1 MLSAFA
7 RLFALRPL
15 LSMAI
20 LGVPVLTLIAIG
32 FAALWLVKLLFFVVL
47 PIGLVIWLVRKFT
60 RRSPTPAVVVDEFE
74 STTTL

>member
-20 LGVPVLTLIAIG
+20 LGVPVLTLVAVGFFAI
-32 FAALWLVKLLFFVVL
+32 WVVKLLFFVVL
-47 PIGLVIWLVRKFT
+47 PIVLVVWLVRKVT
-60 RRSPTPAVVVDEFE
+60 RNKGAAAPVQPIDPVI
-74 STTTL
+74 

>member
-20 LGVPVLTLIAIG
+20 LGVPVFTLVMIG
-32 FAALWLVKLLFFVVL
+32 FFALWFLKILFFVVL
-47 PIGLVIWLVRKFT
+47 PIGLVIWLVRKFM
-60 RRSPTPAVVVDEFE
+60 RREPAPVVVEEFE

>member
-20 LGVPVLTLIAIG
+20 LGVPVFTLVAIG
-32 FAALWLVKLLFFVVL
+32 FFAIWAVKLLFFVVL
-47 PIGLVIWLVRKFT
+47 PIVLVVWLVRKMT
-60 RRSPTPAVVVDEFE
+60 RSKAPAAPIQPIDPVI
-74 STTTL
+74 

>member
-7 RLFALRPL
+7 KLFAIRPL

-32 FAALWLVKLLFFVVL
+32 FFALWAFKILIFVVL
-47 PIGLVIWLVRKFT
+47 PIVLVVWLIRRIT
-60 RRSPTPAVVVDEFE
+60 RPRVVVAAAEPAVNDM
-74 STTTL
+74 

>member
-7 RLFALRPL
+7 KLFALRPL

-32 FAALWLVKLLFFVVL
+32 FFALWAFKLLIFVVL
-47 PIGLVIWLVRKFT
+47 PIVLVVWLIRRVTRPSAPVVSEPLVTEVR
-60 RRSPTPAVVVDEFE
+60 D
-74 STTTL
+74 